1 MKQKQKGCLW
11 VCRTVSSTKP
21 VLFESL
27 SLELLVPGIMFSS
40 MDSCLLLSLLGACIL
55 GFWLSRVP
63 CSVSLGAHYY
73 TSMVLPESLKAPGRK
88 LHIASMW
95 RNLHWVLYGWECGG
109 KVKSRKTYN
118 YYIILLP
125 WWVVHSMHSAYV
137 VDLHEIQEWLRTTVV
152 LVYFCNPSTGRYIQE
167 NQDCS
172 WSSSST

>member
-21 VLFESL
+21 VLSESL

-40 MDSCLLLSLLGACIL
+40 VDSCLLCLLGACIL
-55 GFWLSRVP
+55 GCWLSRVP

-73 TSMVLPESLKAPGRK
+73 TSMLLPESLKAPGRK
-88 LHIASMW
+88 LP
-95 RNLHWVLYGWECGG
+95 LHRCGGTCRVLYGWECEG
-109 KVKSRKTYN
+109 KVKSRKTCN